1 MNLPILASRSHHTT
15 MVIMAAIR
23 VIMVIKAN
31 KEIKT
36 TIIAIIGL
44 PTPSLNLKLLVV
56 VQNLLRY

>member
-23 VIMVIKAN
+23 VIMVIKAD

-56 VQNLLRY
+56 QNILRY